1 MHIGPPPAKQV
12 NIRLGQDIKIRL
24 ADETFVSGLVI
35 IIQTEPGC
43 GEETTAADRMDPPAA
58 AVLECGS

>member
-24 ADETFVSGLVI
+24 AVSTFVVCRGNVI

-43 GEETTAADRMDPPAA
+43 GEETVAADRRDPAA
-58 AVLECGS
+58 ASELE